1 MKSKWVSSCILIM
14 TGARGYLLLRLH
26 QWHVRALITIRVQ
39 RRYDLPSYGVKHR
52 ER

>member
-1 MKSKWVSSCILIM
+1 M
-14 TGARGYLLLRLH
+14 TGPHGNLLLCLH
-26 QWHVRALITIRVQ
+26 QWHIRALITVRVQ